1 MPTRS
6 PRSTRTNGH
15 ATGGATQ
22 AARKRRGGSGG
33 RAAPQR
39 TEVPR
44 APASRPVSPRAA
56 VDNVLAVLR
65 ADHDR
70 VLELFAR
77 FDKLK
82 SNGPQKAQL
91 VERICDELELHT
103 RVEDELFYPSV
114 RPAIG
119 DDDLMDEAAVE
130 HESSKTLIEQLR
142 GMKPGDNRYDAIVTV
157 LGEYVKHH
165 VVEEQ
170 DVMFPKVK
178 ATDLDLVALGRAV
191 KTRKRQL
198 KGDAGVQGLL
208 GLAAFPGMMIP

>member
-1 MPTRS
+1 M
-6 PRSTRTNGH
+6 
-15 ATGGATQ
+15 
-22 AARKRRGGSGG
+22 
-33 RAAPQR
+33 
-39 TEVPR
+39 
-44 APASRPVSPRAA
+44 
-56 VDNVLAVLR
+56 LAVLR